1 MPIDKLSRLLDKLP
15 SNIDAAII
23 SSEVNTLYLS
33 EIKFSNGY
41 IFITREEF
49 YILVDFRYYE
59 STLKKSNGLTVLC
72 FDNFKETITEL
83 IKKHKST
90 NIIMES
96 NKISLTRAYY
106 FESIFDACGAKLI
119 KTSQLDDALE
129 SMRAIKSKK
138 EIEKIKIAQEISQE
152 AFLRTLPMIKE
163 GITER
168 DIALELEMFMKK
180 NGAESAAF
188 DLIVASGKNSSL
200 PHAEPTNKSVKKG
213 DLLTID
219 MGAIFEGYNSD
230 MTRTIAVGEISDE
243 QREVY
248 SIVLAAQ
255 ESALNVLTS
264 GISAKEVDAAA
275 RKIINRA
282 GYKDC
287 FGHAV
292 GHGVG
297 LEIHEKPSLSPKANF
312 ILKPYMVVTIE
323 PGIYIRGK
331 FGVRIEDMVLITD
344 NGYENLTSLEKNL
357 IIV

>member
-1 MPIDKLSRLLDKLP
+1 MPIYKLCKLLDKLP

-23 SSEVNTLYLS
+23 SSEVNTFYLS

-72 FDNFKETITEL
+72 FDDFKETIARL
-83 IKKHKST
+83 IKKHKAT

-96 NKISLTRAYY
+96 NRISLTRSYY
-106 FESIFDACGAKLI
+106 FESIFDSCGAKLI

-129 SMRAIKSKK
+129 SMRTIKSEK

-152 AFLRTLPMIKE
+152 TFLRTLPMIKE

-168 DIALELEMFMKK
+168 DIALELEIFMKK

-200 PHAEPTNKSVKKG
+200 PHAEPTNKPVRKG

-230 MTRTIAVGEISDE
+230 MTRTIAVGEVSDE

-248 SIVLAAQ
+248 NIVLAAQ
-255 ESALNVLTS
+255 ESALNVLAS
-264 GISAKEVDAAA
+264 GISAKEVDDAA

-297 LEIHEKPSLSPKANF
+297 LEIHEKPSLSPKSNF
-312 ILKPYMVVTIE
+312 TLKPYMVVTIE

-344 NGYENLTSLEKNL
+344 NGFKNLTSLEKNL